1 MADSI
6 TPSLITLPIELVY
19 RTLDHLDPVE
29 ILLSVRDV
37 CTRLNAIIGT
47 YQPYQV
53 NAKVPIPSRSSS
65 YRRTRRSR
73 STPIHPRTFQ

>member
-1 MADSI
+1 MAASI

-29 ILLSVRDV
+29 ILLSMRDV
-37 CTRLNAIIGT
+37 CTRLNAITST

-53 NAKVPIPSRSSS
+53 NTQGLISSRSSS

-73 STPIHPRTFQ
+73 LTPTHRHRF